1 MDESDYSDN
10 EIDREYQD
18 ERDTLNSYYDSIYK
32 IDSQNEPVKNDKE
45 RKINYP
51 GLEILN
57 KEMIEVYLL
66 QNYDKCKSG
75 TINICSYQINKSGKI
90 PFLQYILRKFDKNHE
105 TNPDTLTFPTFK
117 YNTLIEV
124 MCMCDTIQKII
135 CVSNHLKPSNYEYK
149 GFLNNKNDF
158 YVFYEIKEDIINT
171 HNLYR
176 TNDLWLVLMD
186 EILNYNKS
194 CNFKID
200 PDVISFFTKNIIFS
214 YLKDENNEYYETPI
228 VAYIG
233 CKNKEAD
240 FITTF
245 GVSKSKKEY
254 LKDSYFYFTDYK
266 NAIRMCGWVD
276 DNINKSCIVRFAL
289 FTGITNI
296 IMNLQL
302 NDESLLDNNYDSV
315 YIGNEERSPIWG
327 LTNYE
332 QQLPLTCHFI
342 DKKYLGT
349 EYDKKSQYYIS

>member
-1 MDESDYSDN
+1 MDESDYSDS

-18 ERDTLNSYYDSIYK
+18 ERATLNSYYDSIYN
-32 IDSQNEPVKNDKE
+32 IDSQNESVKNDKE
-45 RKINYP
+45 RKISYP

-57 KEMIEVYLL
+57 KELIEVFLL

-75 TINICSYQINKSGKI
+75 TIHICSYQINKSGKI

-105 TNPDTLTFPTFK
+105 TNPDKLTFPTFK
-117 YNTLIEV
+117 YKTLIEV
-124 MCMCDTIQKII
+124 MGMCETIQKII
-135 CVSNHLKPSNYEYK
+135 CLSNHLKSSNYEYK
-149 GFLNNKNDF
+149 GFTNNKNEF
-158 YVFYEIKEDIINT
+158 YVFYEIKEDIINA

-186 EILNYNKS
+186 EILNHNKC

-200 PDVISFFTKNIIFS
+200 SDVISFFTKNIIFS
-214 YLKDENNEYYETPI
+214 YLKDENNEYYETPV

-254 LKDSYFYFTDYK
+254 LKESYFYFTDYN
-266 NAIRMCGWVD
+266 NAIRMGGWT
-276 DNINKSCIVRFAL
+276 DNINKSCIVRFSL
-289 FTGITNI
+289 FTGVTNI
-296 IMNLQL
+296 IMNSHL
-302 NDESLLDNNYDSV
+302 NDESLFDNNYDSV
-315 YIGNEERSPIWG
+315 YIGNEEESPIWG
-327 LTNYE
+327 LKCYE

-349 EYDKKSQYYIS
+349 EYEKKSSYCIS